1 MTMPF
6 APLSSWTLRLAC
18 VVAAVVGLS
27 SCKSTQSGSP
37 YASSSEGG
45 YNPYPNGGGGVA
57 QNGSLLAPGAQPK
70 YAEAPPP
77 PPPGFDGP
85 SGDFQEMPKKRSTAS
100 GSGTGSSGKTKSK
113 SSGSTASTSTSGKKK
128 GSSTGTASKGGYVA
142 SGGTVHT
149 VKAGDTLFAIADHNH
164 TTVAKLK
171 TLNHLK
177 SNSLKVGQKIKVK

>member
-1 MTMPF
+1 MSS
-6 APLSSWTLRLAC
+6 APSSSRLFRLAC
-18 VVAAVVGLS
+18 VVAAAIGFS
-27 SCKSTQSGSP
+27 SCKSTQNGGSGSP
-37 YASSSEGG
+37 YASSEGG
-45 YNPYPNGGGGVA
+45 YNPYPNGGGAA

-85 SGDFQEMPKKRSTAS
+85 SGDFQEMPRKHSTSS
-100 GSGTGSSGKTKSK
+100 GSGSSKTKSK
-113 SSGSTASTSTSGKKK
+113 STGSTASSSGGGKKK
-128 GSSTGTASKGGYVA
+128 GASSATSSKGGYVA

-171 TLNHLK
+171 ALNHLK